1 MVRGRRRH
9 YRLRRAQLH
18 EQQAALPSSYSF
30 SWVVGGQLAGDV
42 FDGVNLAQSALE
54 SPMSLGTGVLE
65 HRVFDHVAQEFTTQL
80 AGSMSGTV
88 QVSP

>member
-1 MVRGRRRH
+1 MLLE
-9 YRLRRAQLH
+9 RLGLRIP
-18 EQQAALPSSYSF
+18 EPI
-30 SWVVGGQLAGDV
+30 GDV

-65 HRVFDHVAQEFTTQL
+65 HRVFDLVAQEFTTQL